1 MANQVSSTRWKG
13 EYCDQHTPELIR
25 DRFIVG
31 INDITLMT
39 KLINSAMKDP
49 RIYVATIATQAY
61 EATKT
66 KLERLYP
73 DVEEQANFS

>member
-1 MANQVSSTRWKG
+1 
-13 EYCDQHTPELIR
+13 
-25 DRFIVG
+25 
-31 INDITLMT
+31 MT